1 MKQDE
6 WTRIE
11 LPASPSG
18 DRVYVSVRNDGR
30 RIRLVAHNAALRV
43 IDVRSQ
49 SNESKGNNNNSHV
62 VVEWSQDR
70 PWGDV
75 EES

>member
-11 LPASPSG
+11 LPASPSR

-49 SNESKGNNNNSHV
+49 SNESKGNNNSHV